1 VPPQAVLAA
10 NDAAAIAQVDVK
22 TGRSGQGAQ
31 AATAQPPS
39 RAAQSRTDLVAPGYQ
54 ARRAPGGPLNGRARR

>member
-10 NDAAAIAQVDVK
+10 NDAAAIAQVNVK

-31 AATAQPPS
+31 AAAQPRSPEP
-39 RAAQSRTDLVAPGYQ
+39 D
-54 ARRAPGGPLNGRARR
+54 

>member
-22 TGRSGQGAQ
+22 IGRSGRGAQ
-31 AATAQPPS
+31 AAAQP
-39 RAAQSRTDLVAPGYQ
+39 RAGLIS
-54 ARRAPGGPLNGRARR
+54 